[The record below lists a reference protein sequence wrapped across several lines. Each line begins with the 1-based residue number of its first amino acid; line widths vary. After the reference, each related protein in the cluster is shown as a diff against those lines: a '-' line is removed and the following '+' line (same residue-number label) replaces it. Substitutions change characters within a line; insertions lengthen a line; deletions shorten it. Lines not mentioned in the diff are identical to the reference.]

1 MIGGGFVVPVRML
14 PSSWSQRAGSWAR
27 AALRMAVICGA
38 GGMLGLAS
46 AQSVGQFGPGS
57 QDAVGP
63 PERSVAEWLVR
74 LQQAS
79 RWPAYS
85 GTFVVSSSSG
95 ALSSARIWH
104 ASEGDTQI
112 ERVESLTGVP
122 RQTYRRNESVVTFFP
137 QARVV
142 REENRESG
150 GVFPSLLQT
159 GESFDTASF
168 YIARQLGNGRVAG
181 FDADIVL
188 LAPRDEMRFSYR
200 IWSEK
205 KTGLVVK
212 TQTLDGNGRVLE
224 QAAFSELTLD
234 APVQIDKLKRMM
246 SDTQGYRVEKPH
258 KTKTTAAAEGWH
270 LKPPVAGFKAQ
281 NCYRHSP
288 SAPTRMVQCIFSDG
302 LATVSLFLESFN
314 RDRHVRE
321 ARWAMGAT
329 HTMTKHI
336 VGSDGEWWVTA
347 VGEVPAQT
355 LQEFVDS
362 LRRVK

>member
-1 MIGGGFVVPVRML
+1 M
-14 PSSWSQRAGSWAR
+14 
-27 AALRMAVICGA
+27 
-38 GGMLGLAS
+38 AS
-46 AQSVGQFGPGS
+46 AQDIGQFGPGG
-57 QDAVGP
+57 QDPVGP

-74 LQQAS
+74 LQQAA

-104 ASEGDTQI
+104 VSEGDTQI

-137 QARVV
+137 QARLV
-142 REENRESG
+142 REESRESG
-150 GVFPSLLQT
+150 GVFPSLLKA
-159 GESFDTASF
+159 GEGFDTANYYS
-168 YIARQLGNGRVAG
+168 ARQLGHGRVAG
-181 FDADIVL
+181 FDADVVM
-188 LAPRDEMRFSYR
+188 LAPRDDMRFAYR

-205 KTGLVVK
+205 QTGLVVK
-212 TQTLDGNGRVLE
+212 TQTLDRDGRILE
-224 QAAFSELTLD
+224 QAAFSELNLD
-234 APVQIDKLKRMM
+234 APVQIDKLKRLM

-258 KTKTTAAAEGWH
+258 KSKTTAAAEGWQ
-270 LKPPVAGFKAQ
+270 LKSPVAGFKAQ

-288 SAPTRMVQCIFSDG
+288 PAPYRMVQWIFSDG
-302 LATVSLFLESFN
+302 LATVSLFLEPFN
-314 RDRHVRE
+314 RERHVRE

-329 HTMTKHI
+329 HTMTKRI
-336 VGSDGEWWVTA
+336 VDKDGEWWVTA
-347 VGEVPAQT
+347 VGEVPART

>member
-1 MIGGGFVVPVRML
+1 MVIQAPQGR
-14 PSSWSQRAGSWAR
+14 SSWSRRAGSWAR
-27 AALRMAVICGA
+27 AALRVAVACGA
-38 GGMLGLAS
+38 GGVLGLAS
-46 AQSVGQFGPGS
+46 AQGVGQFGPSG
-57 QDAVGP
+57 QDPVGP

-104 ASEGDTQI
+104 ACEGDTQI

-142 REENRESG
+142 REERRESG
-150 GVFPSLLQT
+150 GVFPSLLHA
-159 GESFDTASF
+159 GEGFDTANLYS
-168 YIARQLGNGRVAG
+168 ARQLGNGRVAG

-188 LAPRDEMRFSYR
+188 LAPRDDMRFAYR

-205 KTGLVVK
+205 QTGLVVK
-212 TQTLDGNGRVLE
+212 TQTLDGDGRILE
-224 QAAFSELTLD
+224 QSAFSELKLD

-246 SDTQGYRVEKPH
+246 ADTQGYRIEKPH
-258 KTKTTAAAEGWH
+258 KSITTAASEGWQ
-270 LKPPVAGFKAQ
+270 LKSPVAGFKAQ
-281 NCYRHSP
+281 SCYRHSP
-288 SAPTRMVQCIFSDG
+288 SAPSRMVQCIFSDG
-302 LATVSLFLESFN
+302 LATVSLFLEPFN
-314 RDRHVRE
+314 PERQAREVR
-321 ARWAMGAT
+321 WSMGAT
-329 HTMTKHI
+329 HTMTKRI
-336 VGSDGEWWVTA
+336 VDKDGEWWVTA
-347 VGEVPAQT
+347 VGEVPART
-355 LQEFVDS
+355 LQVFVDS